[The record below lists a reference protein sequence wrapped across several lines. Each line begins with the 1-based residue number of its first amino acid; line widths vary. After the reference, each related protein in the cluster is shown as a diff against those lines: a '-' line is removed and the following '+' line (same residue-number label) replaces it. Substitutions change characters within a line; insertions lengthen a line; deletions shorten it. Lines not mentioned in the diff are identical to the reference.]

1 MRVLII
7 EDERLAATRL
17 EQLIKTFIPEADI
30 FGRLDSI
37 SSAVQW
43 LQKETAPDLIF
54 CDIELADGQSFQIFE
69 QVKVDSPIIFT
80 TAYDQYAIKAFKLNS
95 IDYLLKPVDSA
106 ELEQAIRKFQ
116 TQKNHQPLELS
127 QLRQLLQPQESRF
140 KSRFMVKIGEKIL
153 SVPTEDV
160 AYFYSAEKTTF
171 MQLKEANRRFIVDY
185 TLEQIEE
192 MLDPDRFFRL
202 NRKYIA
208 SFASIAEIHS
218 YSNSRLKI
226 KLAGNDDNDILISR
240 EKVGL
245 FKNWLDG

>member
-17 EQLIKTFIPEADI
+17 EELIKTFLPEAEI
-30 FGRLDSI
+30 FDRLDSI

-43 LQKETAPDLIF
+43 LQKEKAPDLIF
-54 CDIELADGQSFQIFE
+54 CDIELADGQSFKIFE

-95 IDYLLKPVDSA
+95 IDYLLKPVDA
-106 ELEQAIRKFQ
+106 TELEQAIRKFQ
-116 TQKNHQPLELS
+116 TQKNHPPLELS

-160 AYFYSAEKTTF
+160 AFFFSAEKATF
-171 MQLKEANRRFIVDY
+171 MQLNDSKKKFIVDY
-185 TLEQIEE
+185 TLDQVEE
-192 MLDPDRFFRL
+192 MLDPGRFFRL

-208 SFASIAEIHS
+208 SFSSIAEIYS

-226 KLAGNDDNDILISR
+226 KLSGNDDPDILISR

-245 FKNWLDG
+245 FKKWLDG